1 MKIKKS
7 GEKNSKI
14 NCADFIK
21 TIPVCLQCGFYII
34 CICYIA
40 VSTLPGV
47 VGTRYDQGGFLKKCN
62 YFKTRKASFRKTT
75 SLIAFSSHAGLAF
88 SLEDLTPRFVQMKH
102 QERRETQ

>member
-34 CICYIA
+34 RICYIA
-40 VSTLPGV
+40 VSNLPGV
-47 VGTRYDQGGFLKKCN
+47 VGTRYDQGGFLKSVIIL
-62 YFKTRKASFRKTT
+62 R
-75 SLIAFSSHAGLAF
+75 
-88 SLEDLTPRFVQMKH
+88 P
-102 QERRETQ
+102 ERRHSGRLLA